1 MIYVNWYHYHIP
13 KLFGVFSFLINPIFI
28 YLVLTKSKTQMGKY
42 RYLLIFFAVF
52 DIVYSVAEL
61 LTPIAVI
68 NTGYGFVTF
77 ITDGPFFDDV
87 MDGQHGVASRCCF
100 ISLSYA
106 ILIIHFVYRYLLL
119 FNPDYVRRFFEPLDV
134 FVIFVYFIFHGVS
147 WTWICEHCLAPNDE
161 IRDIIRPAFQEVY
174 HVDADTIP
182 CLTGQYMNASNYVI
196 AKSWIGISSLTL
208 FSSYCMTIYFVLGY
222 KILTKIS
229 RNCAMSKTT
238 LLLHRQLFKALVVQT
253 CIPIFA
259 SFLPTVIAWY
269 APIFLI
275 NLTWWNNYICIIA
288 LAAFPF
294 IDPIAVICFI
304 PNYKNTIL
312 GWLKIRKFTT
322 TTTPSTTDAASTIS
336 RKQTTNNSRNEQ

>member
-1 MIYVNWYHYHIP
+1 M
-13 KLFGVFSFLINPIFI
+13 
-28 YLVLTKSKTQMGKY
+28 
-42 RYLLIFFAVF
+42 
-52 DIVYSVAEL
+52 YSIAEL

-87 MDGQHGVASRCCF
+87 MSGQHGVASRCTF

-119 FNPDYVRRFFEPLDV
+119 FNPDHVRRFFEPAGVL
-134 FVIFVYFIFHGVS
+134 ILTLYFIFHGVS
-147 WTWICEHCLAPNDE
+147 WTYICEHCLAPNEE

-174 HVDADTIP
+174 HVDADTVP
-182 CLTGQYMNASNYVI
+182 CLTGQYMNASDYVVY
-196 AKSWIGISSLTL
+196 KSWIGISSLTL
-208 FSSYCMTIYFVLGY
+208 FSSYCMTLYFVLGY

-229 RNCAMSKTT
+229 KSCQMSKTT
-238 LLLHRQLFKALVVQT
+238 LQLHRQLFKALVVQT

-269 APIFLI
+269 APIFGI

-312 GWLKIRKFTT
+312 GWFKVRKFMA
-322 TTTPSTTDAASTIS
+322 TTTPSTTDAMSTTS
-336 RKQTTNNSRNEQ
+336 RKQTNSTTRNG

>member
-13 KLFGVFSFLINPIFI
+13 KLFGIFSFLINPIFI
-28 YLVLTKSKTQMGKY
+28 YLVLKKSKSQMGKY
-42 RYLLIFFAVF
+42 RYLLIFFACF
-52 DIVYSVAEL
+52 DVAYSVAEL

-77 ITDGPFFDDV
+77 ITDGPFFDNY
-87 MDGQHGVASRCCF
+87 MNGQHGVSSRCCF

-119 FNPDYVRRFFEPLDV
+119 FSPDYVNRVFEPLG
-134 FVIFVYFIFHGVS
+134 IFVTLAYFTFHGVS
-147 WTWICEHCLAPNDE
+147 WTWICEFCLAPNDE
-161 IRDIIRPAFQEVY
+161 IRDMIRPAFEEVY
-174 HVDADTIP
+174 HVNSDIVP
-182 CLTGQYMNASNYVI
+182 CLTGQYM
-196 AKSWIGISSLTL
+196 
-208 FSSYCMTIYFVLGY
+208 
-222 KILTKIS
+222 ILTKIS
-229 RNCAMSKTT
+229 KNCAMSKTT
-238 LLLHRQLFKALVVQT
+238 LAMHRQLFKALVVQT

-269 APIFLI
+269 APIFQI

-304 PNYKNTIL
+304 PSYKNTIL
-312 GWLKIRKFTT
+312 GWLHFKKWTS
-322 TTTPSTTDAASTIS
+322 TTTPSTTDAASTVS
-336 RKQTTNNSRNEQ
+336 RRQTTNNSTTRNE